1 MNHGP
6 LINLPLHSL
15 SVFRVRSL
23 SMPKV
28 HSLIV
33 SKVQSLIVSKVQSLS
48 QVRTLVAA
56 LLLTAMLLVGMS
68 AKAETL
74 IVMEARGVSLK
85 AGAQLDGDQV
95 LTLKEGER
103 LTLIRSDG
111 TVLTLRGPFSKT
123 PAPPTAV
130 ASDPKQA
137 LAALV
142 NTRAARTSSVGV
154 IRAGEEVMPLPEP
167 WLVDLSRS
175 GMRCMIEDQTVTFWR
190 PEANQEARFTL
201 VPSDRSYKADFVWPS
216 GASRLLASKL
226 EFKNE
231 YNFFTIQ
238 QADQEFALQLM
249 KIPKAL
255 AEGDRVILIA
265 WLLEK
270 GCTQQADAL
279 LRQLG
284 APTP

>member
-1 MNHGP
+1 MNYGP
-6 LINLPLHSL
+6 FVNRPLH
-15 SVFRVRSL
+15 RL
-23 SMPKV
+23 SMFTV
-28 HSLIV
+28 LFSSV
-33 SKVQSLIVSKVQSLS
+33 SEAHDLVVSRFQSQILLRFQNLCRA
-48 QVRTLVAA
+48 RTLVTALA
-56 LLLTAMLLVGMS
+56 LLGLAGVGMP
-68 AKAETL
+68 AQAETL
-74 IVMEARGVSLK
+74 IVMEARGVNLK
-85 AGAQLDGDQV
+85 AGAQIDGDQV

-111 TVLTLRGPFSKT
+111 TVLTLRGPFSKN
-123 PAPPTAV
+123 PAPPTAL
-130 ASDPKQA
+130 ATDPKQA

-154 IRAGEEVMPLPEP
+154 IRAGEEVMALPEP

-190 PEANQEARFTL
+190 PDASQEARFTL
-201 VPSDRSYKADFVWPS
+201 VPSDRSYKADFLWPK
-216 GASRLLASKL
+216 GTSRLLASKL

-231 YNFFTIQ
+231 FNFFTIQ
-238 QADQEFALQLM
+238 QAEQEFALQLM
-249 KIPKAL
+249 KLPKTI

-270 GCTQQADAL
+270 GCSQQADAL

>member
-1 MNHGP
+1 
-6 LINLPLHSL
+6 
-15 SVFRVRSL
+15 
-23 SMPKV
+23 
-28 HSLIV
+28 
-33 SKVQSLIVSKVQSLS
+33 VQ
-48 QVRTLVAA
+48 TLFAA
-56 LLLTAMLLVGMS
+56 LLLVTLVLLGMPIQ
-68 AKAETL
+68 AETL

-85 AGAQLDGDQV
+85 AGAQIDGAQV

-111 TVLTLRGPFSKT
+111 TVITLRGPFSKT

-190 PEANQEARFTL
+190 PDASQEARLTL
-201 VPSDRSYKADFVWPS
+201 VPSDRSYKADFVWPR
-216 GASRLLASKL
+216 GAARLPASKL

-231 YNFFTIQ
+231 FNFFTIQ

-249 KIPKAL
+249 KIPKAI
-255 AEGDRVILIA
+255 AEGNRVILIA

-279 LRQLG
+279 LRQVG

>member
-1 MNHGP
+1 MNYGP
-6 LINLPLHSL
+6 LVNQSSHRLSL
-15 SVFRVRSL
+15 FSVLCSSVSE
-23 SMPKV
+23 V

-33 SKVQSLIVSKVQSLS
+33 SRYQRQILLRFQNLCRA
-48 QVRTLVAA
+48 RTLVIG
-56 LLLTAMLLVGMS
+56 LTLLVWACVGMPVQ
-68 AKAETL
+68 AETL
-74 IVMEARGVSLK
+74 IVMEARGVNLK
-85 AGAQLDGDQV
+85 AGAQIDGAQV

-111 TVLTLRGPFSKT
+111 TVITLRGPFSKT

-130 ASDPKQA
+130 ATDPKQA

-154 IRAGEEVMPLPEP
+154 IRAGEEVLPLPEP

-190 PEANQEARFTL
+190 PDASQEARFTL
-201 VPSDRSYKADFVWPS
+201 VPSDRSYKADFIWPR
-216 GASRLLASKL
+216 GTARLPASKL

-231 YNFFTIQ
+231 FNFFTIQ

-249 KIPKAL
+249 KIPRAI
-255 AEGDRVILIA
+255 AEGNRVILIA

>member
-1 MNHGP
+1 MN
-6 LINLPLHSL
+6 L
-15 SVFRVRSL
+15 VRSF
-23 SMPKV
+23 
-28 HSLIV
+28 
-33 SKVQSLIVSKVQSLS
+33 
-48 QVRTLVAA
+48 VAS
-56 LLLTAMLLVGMS
+56 LLLTALVLRGTP
-68 AKAETL
+68 AQAETL

-85 AGAQLDGDQV
+85 AGAQIDGDQV

-111 TVLTLRGPFSKT
+111 TVLTLRGPFSKS

-130 ASDPKQA
+130 ASDSKQA

-190 PEANQEARFTL
+190 QESNLEARFTL
-201 VPSDRSYKADFVWPS
+201 VPSDRSYKADFIWPR
-216 GASRLLASKL
+216 GAARLPASKL

-231 YNFFTIQ
+231 FNFFTIQ

-249 KIPKAL
+249 KIPKAI
-255 AEGDRVILIA
+255 AEGDRVILTA

-284 APTP
+284 AATP

>member
-1 MNHGP
+1 MNHG
-6 LINLPLHSL
+6 LLVNRPLHSTCL
-15 SVFRVRSL
+15 FRVCSL
-23 SMPKV
+23 IV
-28 HSLIV
+28 CELHSLIAAQFQRVMV
-33 SKVQSLIVSKVQSLS
+33 SRVHGLGLA
-48 QVRTLVAA
+48 RAFVAA
-56 LLLTAMLLVGMS
+56 VPLLVVFWVGTPVQ
-68 AKAETL
+68 AETL
-74 IVMEARGVSLK
+74 VVMEARGVSLK
-85 AGAQLDGDQV
+85 AGAQIDGDQV

-190 PEANQEARFTL
+190 PDASQETRFTL
-201 VPSDRSYKADFVWPS
+201 VPSDRSYKADFIWPR
-216 GASRLLASKL
+216 GAARLPASKL

-231 YNFFTIQ
+231 FNFFTIQ

-249 KIPKAL
+249 KIPKAI
-255 AEGDRVILIA
+255 AEGNRVILIA

>member
-1 MNHGP
+1 M
-6 LINLPLHSL
+6 
-15 SVFRVRSL
+15 
-23 SMPKV
+23 
-28 HSLIV
+28 SLIRALFATWLMMGV
-33 SKVQSLIVSKVQSLS
+33 FWLGTPVQ
-48 QVRTLVAA
+48 
-56 LLLTAMLLVGMS
+56 
-68 AKAETL
+68 AETL

-85 AGAQLDGDQV
+85 AGAQIDGDQI

-123 PAPPTAV
+123 PAPASAV

-137 LAALV
+137 LAALI

-190 PEANQEARFTL
+190 PDASQEIRFTL
-201 VPSDRSYKADFVWPS
+201 VPSDRSYKADFVWPRGS
-216 GASRLLASKL
+216 ARLAASKL

-231 YNFFTIQ
+231 FNFFTIQ
-238 QADQEFALQLM
+238 QTDQEFALQLM
-249 KIPKAL
+249 KLPKAI

>member
-1 MNHGP
+1 
-6 LINLPLHSL
+6 
-15 SVFRVRSL
+15 
-23 SMPKV
+23 
-28 HSLIV
+28 
-33 SKVQSLIVSKVQSLS
+33 VQ
-48 QVRTLVAA
+48 TLFAA
-56 LLLTAMLLVGMS
+56 LLLVTLVLLGMPIQ
-68 AKAETL
+68 AETL

-85 AGAQLDGDQV
+85 AGAQIDGDQV

-190 PEANQEARFTL
+190 PDASQEDRLTL
-201 VPSDRSYKADFVWPS
+201 VPSDRSYKADFVWPR
-216 GASRLLASKL
+216 GAARLPASKL

-231 YNFFTIQ
+231 FNFFTIQ

-249 KIPKAL
+249 KIPKAI
-255 AEGDRVILIA
+255 AEGNRVILIA

-279 LRQLG
+279 LRQVG

>member
-1 MNHGP
+1 MNQRAIANRFQYQ
-6 LINLPLHSL
+6 LILPHVHNLLA
-15 SVFRVRSL
+15 FRLRSL
-23 SMPKV
+23 G
-28 HSLIV
+28 LARA
-33 SKVQSLIVSKVQSLS
+33 LS
-48 QVRTLVAA
+48 AA
-56 LLLTAMLLVGMS
+56 LSLLALTWVGTPVQ
-68 AKAETL
+68 AETL

-85 AGAQLDGDQV
+85 AGAQIDGDQV

-111 TVLTLRGPFSKT
+111 TVLTLRGPFSKI

-130 ASDPKQA
+130 AADPKQA

-190 PEANQEARFTL
+190 PDAGQETRFTL
-201 VPSDRSYKADFVWPS
+201 VPSDRSYKADFIWPR
-216 GASRLLASKL
+216 GTARLPASKL
-226 EFKNE
+226 EFKNDF
-231 YNFFTIQ
+231 NFFTVQ

-249 KIPKAL
+249 KIPKGI
-255 AEGDRVILIA
+255 AEGNRVILIA

>member
-1 MNHGP
+1 M
-6 LINLPLHSL
+6 
-15 SVFRVRSL
+15 
-23 SMPKV
+23 
-28 HSLIV
+28 SLIRAFFATWLMMGV
-33 SKVQSLIVSKVQSLS
+33 FWLGTPVQ
-48 QVRTLVAA
+48 
-56 LLLTAMLLVGMS
+56 
-68 AKAETL
+68 AETL

-85 AGAQLDGDQV
+85 AGAQIDGDQI

-123 PAPPTAV
+123 PAPASAV

-137 LAALV
+137 LAALI

-190 PEANQEARFTL
+190 PDASQEIRFTL
-201 VPSDRSYKADFVWPS
+201 VPSDRSYKADFVWPRGS
-216 GASRLLASKL
+216 ARLAASKL

-231 YNFFTIQ
+231 FNFFTIQ
-238 QADQEFALQLM
+238 QTDQEFALQLM
-249 KIPKAL
+249 KLPKAI

-279 LRQLG
+279 LRQLD

>member
-1 MNHGP
+1 MNYGP
-6 LINLPLHSL
+6 LVNQPLLRLRKFTVLCS
-15 SVFRVRSL
+15 SVSEAYG
-23 SMPKV
+23 
-28 HSLIV
+28 LIV
-33 SKVQSLIVSKVQSLS
+33 SLFQSQILLRCHSLCRA
-48 QVRTLVAA
+48 RTLVPA
-56 LLLTAMLLVGMS
+56 LLLLVLAGVGMP
-68 AKAETL
+68 AEAETL
-74 IVMEARGVSLK
+74 IVMEARGVNLK
-85 AGAQLDGDQV
+85 AGAQIDGDQV

-111 TVLTLRGPFSKT
+111 TVITLRGPFSKT

-130 ASDPKQA
+130 ATDPKQA

-201 VPSDRSYKADFVWPS
+201 VPSDRSYKADFIWPR
-216 GASRLLASKL
+216 GAARLPASKL

-231 YNFFTIQ
+231 FNFFTIQ
-238 QADQEFALQLM
+238 QVDQEFALQLM
-249 KIPKAL
+249 KIPKAI
-255 AEGDRVILIA
+255 AEGNRVILIA

-270 GCTQQADAL
+270 GCMQQADAL

>member
-6 LINLPLHSL
+6 TANRPLHSL
-15 SVFRVRSL
+15 SMFRIHSWSVIRAFVTAL
-23 SMPKV
+23 S
-28 HSLIV
+28 
-33 SKVQSLIVSKVQSLS
+33 
-48 QVRTLVAA
+48 
-56 LLLTAMLLVGMS
+56 LTAVAWIGTP
-68 AKAETL
+68 AQAETL
-74 IVMEARGVSLK
+74 VVMEARGVSLK
-85 AGAQLDGDQV
+85 AGAQIDGDQV

-111 TVLTLRGPFSKT
+111 TVLTLRGPFSKI

-190 PEANQEARFTL
+190 PEANQETRFTL
-201 VPSDRSYKADFVWPS
+201 VPSDRSYKADFVWPR
-216 GASRLLASKL
+216 GAARLPASKL

-231 YNFFTIQ
+231 FNFFTIQ

-249 KIPKAL
+249 KIPKVI

-270 GCTQQADAL
+270 GCTKEAL
-279 LRQLG
+279 IMGLLNFLLVN
-284 APTP
+284 

>member
-1 MNHGP
+1 MNHGS
-6 LINLPLHSL
+6 LVNQPLHSL
-15 SVFRVRSL
+15 NVLRVGNL
-23 SMPKV
+23 SMPQV
-28 HSLIV
+28 RRLIV
-33 SKVQSLIVSKVQSLS
+33 SNVQNLIRSRSHSSNLVQ
-48 QVRTLVAA
+48 TLFAA
-56 LLLTAMLLVGMS
+56 LLLVTLVFLGMPIQ
-68 AKAETL
+68 AETL

-85 AGAQLDGDQV
+85 AGAQIDGDQV

-190 PEANQEARFTL
+190 PDASQEARLTL
-201 VPSDRSYKADFVWPS
+201 VPSDRSYKADFVWPR
-216 GASRLLASKL
+216 GAARLPASKL

-231 YNFFTIQ
+231 FNFFTIQ

-249 KIPKAL
+249 KIPKAI
-255 AEGDRVILIA
+255 AEGNRVILIA

-279 LRQLG
+279 LRQVG

>member
-1 MNHGP
+1 MN
-6 LINLPLHSL
+6 L
-15 SVFRVRSL
+15 VRSF
-23 SMPKV
+23 
-28 HSLIV
+28 
-33 SKVQSLIVSKVQSLS
+33 
-48 QVRTLVAA
+48 VAS
-56 LLLTAMLLVGMS
+56 LLLTALVLRGTP
-68 AKAETL
+68 AQAETL
-74 IVMEARGVSLK
+74 IVMEARGISLK
-85 AGAQLDGDQV
+85 AGAQIDGDQI

-111 TVLTLRGPFSKT
+111 TVLTLRGPFSKS

-130 ASDPKQA
+130 ASDSKQA

-190 PEANQEARFTL
+190 PESNLEARFTL
-201 VPSDRSYKADFVWPS
+201 VPSDRSYKADFIWPR
-216 GASRLLASKL
+216 GAARLPASKL

-231 YNFFTIQ
+231 FNFFTIQ

-249 KIPKAL
+249 KIPKAI
-255 AEGDRVILIA
+255 AEGDRVILTA

-284 APTP
+284 AATP

>member
-1 MNHGP
+1 MNHGS
-6 LINLPLHSL
+6 LVNQPLHSL
-15 SVFRVRSL
+15 NVLRVGNL
-23 SMPKV
+23 SMPQV
-28 HSLIV
+28 RRLIV
-33 SKVQSLIVSKVQSLS
+33 SNVQNLIRSRSHSSNLVQ
-48 QVRTLVAA
+48 TLFAA
-56 LLLTAMLLVGMS
+56 LLLVTLVLLGMPIQ
-68 AKAETL
+68 AETL

-85 AGAQLDGDQV
+85 AGAQIDGAQV

-111 TVLTLRGPFSKT
+111 TVITLRGPFSKT

-190 PEANQEARFTL
+190 PDASQEARLTL
-201 VPSDRSYKADFVWPS
+201 VPSDRSYKADFVWPR
-216 GASRLLASKL
+216 GAARLPASKL

-231 YNFFTIQ
+231 FNFFTIQ

-249 KIPKAL
+249 KIPKAI
-255 AEGDRVILIA
+255 AEGNRVILIA

-279 LRQLG
+279 LRQVG

>member
-1 MNHGP
+1 MNHRAIANRP
-6 LINLPLHSL
+6 LYSL
-15 SVFRVRSL
+15 SVFRIHSL
-23 SMPKV
+23 SVMRAV
-28 HSLIV
+28 ATA
-33 SKVQSLIVSKVQSLS
+33 LS
-48 QVRTLVAA
+48 
-56 LLLTAMLLVGMS
+56 LTAVAWVS
-68 AKAETL
+68 TPVQAETL
-74 IVMEARGVSLK
+74 IVMEARGVNLK
-85 AGAQLDGDQV
+85 AGAQIDGDQV

-190 PEANQEARFTL
+190 PDASQETRFTL
-201 VPSDRSYKADFVWPS
+201 VPSDRSYKADFIWPR
-216 GASRLLASKL
+216 GAARLPASKL

-231 YNFFTIQ
+231 FNFFTIQ

-249 KIPKAL
+249 KIPKAI
-255 AEGDRVILIA
+255 AEGNRVILIA

>member
-1 MNHGP
+1 MNHGS
-6 LINLPLHSL
+6 LVNQPLHSL
-15 SVFRVRSL
+15 NVLRVGNL
-23 SMPKV
+23 SMAQV
-28 HSLIV
+28 RRLIV
-33 SKVQSLIVSKVQSLS
+33 SNVQNLIRSRSHSSNLVQ
-48 QVRTLVAA
+48 TLFAA
-56 LLLTAMLLVGMS
+56 LLLVTLVFLGMPIQ
-68 AKAETL
+68 AETL
-74 IVMEARGVSLK
+74 IVMEARGVNLK
-85 AGAQLDGDQV
+85 AGAQIDGAQV

-190 PEANQEARFTL
+190 PDASQEARLTL
-201 VPSDRSYKADFVWPS
+201 VPSDRSYKADFVWPR
-216 GASRLLASKL
+216 GAARLPASKL

-231 YNFFTIQ
+231 FNFFTIQ

-249 KIPKAL
+249 KIPKAI
-255 AEGDRVILIA
+255 AEGNRVILIA

-279 LRQLG
+279 LRQSG

>member
-1 MNHGP
+1 M
-6 LINLPLHSL
+6 
-15 SVFRVRSL
+15 
-23 SMPKV
+23 
-28 HSLIV
+28 SLIRTFFAKWLMMGV
-33 SKVQSLIVSKVQSLS
+33 LWLGTPVQ
-48 QVRTLVAA
+48 
-56 LLLTAMLLVGMS
+56 
-68 AKAETL
+68 AETL

-85 AGAQLDGDQV
+85 AGAQIDGDQI

-123 PAPPTAV
+123 PAPASAV
-130 ASDPKQA
+130 ASDSKQA

-190 PEANQEARFTL
+190 PDASQEIRFKL
-201 VPSDRSYKADFVWPS
+201 VPSDRSYKADFVWPR
-216 GASRLLASKL
+216 GTARLAASKL

-231 YNFFTIQ
+231 FNFFTIQ
-238 QADQEFALQLM
+238 QTDQEFALQLM
-249 KIPKAL
+249 KLPKAI

-284 APTP
+284 APIP

>member
-1 MNHGP
+1 MN
-6 LINLPLHSL
+6 L
-15 SVFRVRSL
+15 VRSL
-23 SMPKV
+23 IAS
-28 HSLIV
+28 
-33 SKVQSLIVSKVQSLS
+33 
-48 QVRTLVAA
+48 
-56 LLLTAMLLVGMS
+56 LLLTALVLSGTP
-68 AKAETL
+68 AQAETL
-74 IVMEARGVSLK
+74 IVMEARGISLK
-85 AGAQLDGDQV
+85 AGAQIDGDQI

-111 TVLTLRGPFSKT
+111 TVLTLRGPFSKP

-130 ASDPKQA
+130 ASDSKQA

-175 GMRCMIEDQTVTFWR
+175 GMRCIIEDQTVTFWR
-190 PEANQEARFTL
+190 PESNQEARFTL
-201 VPSDRSYKADFVWPS
+201 VPSDRSYKADFIWPR
-216 GASRLLASKL
+216 GAARLPASKL

-231 YNFFTIQ
+231 FNFFTIQ

-249 KIPKAL
+249 KIPKAI
-255 AEGDRVILIA
+255 AEGDRVILTA

-284 APTP
+284 AATP

>member
-1 MNHGP
+1 MNDGI
-6 LINLPLHSL
+6 LVNRPLH
-15 SVFRVRSL
+15 RL
-23 SMPKV
+23 SMFTV
-28 HSLIV
+28 LCSNVSEARGLIV
-33 SKVQSLIVSKVQSLS
+33 SRFQS
-48 QVRTLVAA
+48 QVLLRFNRLCRERTLVTA
-56 LLLTAMLLVGMS
+56 LSLLVLAGVGMP
-68 AKAETL
+68 AQAETL
-74 IVMEARGVSLK
+74 IVMEARGISLK
-85 AGAQLDGDQV
+85 EGAQIDGDKV

-111 TVLTLRGPFSKT
+111 TVITLRGPFSKT

-190 PEANQEARFTL
+190 PDFSQETRLTL
-201 VPSDRSYKADFVWPS
+201 VPADRSYKADFIWPRGS
-216 GASRLLASKL
+216 ARLPASKL

-231 YNFFTIQ
+231 FNFFTVQ

-249 KIPKAL
+249 KIPKAI

>member
-1 MNHGP
+1 MN
-6 LINLPLHSL
+6 L
-15 SVFRVRSL
+15 VRSL
-23 SMPKV
+23 IAS
-28 HSLIV
+28 
-33 SKVQSLIVSKVQSLS
+33 
-48 QVRTLVAA
+48 
-56 LLLTAMLLVGMS
+56 LLLTALVLSGTP
-68 AKAETL
+68 AQAETL
-74 IVMEARGVSLK
+74 IVMEARGISLK
-85 AGAQLDGDQV
+85 AGAQIDGDQI

-111 TVLTLRGPFSKT
+111 TVLTLRGPFSKS

-130 ASDPKQA
+130 ASDSKQA

-190 PEANQEARFTL
+190 PESNQEARFTL
-201 VPSDRSYKADFVWPS
+201 VPSDRSYKADFIWPR
-216 GASRLLASKL
+216 GAARLPASKL

-231 YNFFTIQ
+231 FNFFTIQ

-249 KIPKAL
+249 KIPKAI
-255 AEGDRVILIA
+255 AEGDRVILTA

-284 APTP
+284 AATP

>member
-1 MNHGP
+1 
-6 LINLPLHSL
+6 
-15 SVFRVRSL
+15 
-23 SMPKV
+23 
-28 HSLIV
+28 
-33 SKVQSLIVSKVQSLS
+33 
-48 QVRTLVAA
+48 
-56 LLLTAMLLVGMS
+56 
-68 AKAETL
+68 
-74 IVMEARGVSLK
+74 
-85 AGAQLDGDQV
+85 
-95 LTLKEGER
+95 
-103 LTLIRSDG
+103 LIRSDG

-123 PAPPTAV
+123 PAPASAV
-130 ASDPKQA
+130 ASDSKQA

-190 PEANQEARFTL
+190 PDASQEIRFKL
-201 VPSDRSYKADFVWPS
+201 VPSDRSYKADFVWPR
-216 GASRLLASKL
+216 GTARLAASKL

-231 YNFFTIQ
+231 FNFFTIQ
-238 QADQEFALQLM
+238 QTDQEFALQLM
-249 KIPKAL
+249 KLPKAI